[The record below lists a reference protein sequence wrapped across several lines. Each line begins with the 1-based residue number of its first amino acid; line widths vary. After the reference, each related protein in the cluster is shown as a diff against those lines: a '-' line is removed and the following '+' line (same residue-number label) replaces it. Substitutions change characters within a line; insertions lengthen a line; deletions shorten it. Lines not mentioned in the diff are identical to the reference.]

1 MAFVDDMRAKGHAV
15 ESTCR
20 VLRGQG
26 CPVAARTYR
35 VGRAG
40 RPPSARTV
48 SDALLTDAILATDG
62 TPEGLYG
69 RRKMTHHLRR
79 HGHQVAFC
87 TVDRLMTGLGR
98 RGISRGKAV
107 RTTVAAKDAGRAGD
121 LLNRQFSAASPNR
134 IWVAD
139 FTYCRTWAGFCYA
152 AFIVDVFAQR
162 IVAWNIAPTKAV
174 ELVDVPLRMAL

>member
-20 VLRGQG
+20 VLREQG
-26 CPVAARTYR
+26 YPVAARTYR
-35 VGRAG
+35 VWRAG
-40 RPPSARTV
+40 RPPSARIL

-69 RRKMTHHLRR
+69 RRKLTHHLRR
-79 HGHQVAFC
+79 AGHQVAFC
-87 TVDRLMTGLGR
+87 TVDRLMTDLGR
-98 RGISRGKAV
+98 RGVRRGKAV
-107 RTTVAAKDAGRAGD
+107 RTTVPAKDGARAGD

-139 FTYCRTWAGFCYA
+139 FT
-152 AFIVDVFAQR
+152 
-162 IVAWNIAPTKAV
+162 
-174 ELVDVPLRMAL
+174 